1 MREVVRV
8 VRYEVRRVGERK
20 RSWKEVL
27 SEGILLLLF
36 LGQALYLTFLT
47 SSLIEDRELIKEA
60 RIRVRIAERA
70 VWTLSREL
78 ENTILDRTKSYHFD
92 KESDEK
98 GESER
103 R

>member
-78 ENTILDRTKSYHFD
+78 ENTILDRTKAR
-92 KESDEK
+92 ESDEK
-98 GESER
+98 DESER